1 MIAILLLLISCTAEL
16 KVEDTTSKVENPITW
31 STCSQNLDDHPCN
44 FTLLDQNGSNWSL
57 YDHYGSIIVLD
68 FSTEWCGYCNVSGS
82 TIQALQNEY
91 TNLDVIFVTLLIEDN
106 YGNPATK
113 ELCASWA
120 DRHSITAPVLAGSR
134 ELTRKYIMNTS
145 YTVISTSNI
154 DDYKRPS
161 SSSSALL
168 TTTDHEQAL
177 IVAANAWL
185 EEYNDT
191 FCYQGENEYE
201 HFSGVLDMLQE
212 RPAPGKIV
220 DYFNENKWTIWE
232 PEFIDSPNFQLQRK

>member
-1 MIAILLLLISCTAEL
+1 VIAILLLLISCTAEL

-44 FTLLDQNGSNWSL
+44 FTLLDQNGSSWSL

-82 TIQALQNEY
+82 TIQALQDEY

-120 DRHSITAPVLAGSR
+120 DRHGITAPVLAGSR
-134 ELTRKYIMNTS
+134 EL
-145 YTVISTSNI
+145 IS
-154 DDYKRPS
+154 DDPAVGWQVTGWPRYYFINSDMRLVGMQSGYSDSMLKLKIEE
-161 SSSSALL
+161 LL
-168 TTTDHEQAL
+168 G
-177 IVAANAWL
+177 
-185 EEYNDT
+185 DT
-191 FCYQGENEYE
+191 G
-201 HFSGVLDMLQE
+201 
-212 RPAPGKIV
+212 I
-220 DYFNENKWTIWE
+220 
-232 PEFIDSPNFQLQRK
+232 

>member
-1 MIAILLLLISCTAEL
+1 
-16 KVEDTTSKVENPITW
+16 
-31 STCSQNLDDHPCN
+31 
-44 FTLLDQNGSNWSL
+44 
-57 YDHYGSIIVLD
+57 
-68 FSTEWCGYCNVSGS
+68 
-82 TIQALQNEY
+82 
-91 TNLDVIFVTLLIEDN
+91 
-106 YGNPATK
+106 
-113 ELCASWA
+113 
-120 DRHSITAPVLAGSR
+120 
-134 ELTRKYIMNTS
+134 MNTS

-232 PEFIDSPNFQLQRK
+232 PEFIDSPSFEIDIQETETIVEVSSLDTDLIKEILEVTYVE